1 MQVWLKIQIQLK
13 MVRIRD
19 WYLSSLENTS
29 SQKWNLILTHISFC
43 LYSVAKVVKKV
54 ILSNSTSKKDG
65 KGHSPDIHAN

>member
-29 SQKWNLILTHISFC
+29 SQKWNLILTHISF
-43 LYSVAKVVKKV
+43 LFIYGAKIVKKLQSSQIV
-54 ILSNSTSKKDG
+54 QG
-65 KGHSPDIHAN
+65 KNEI